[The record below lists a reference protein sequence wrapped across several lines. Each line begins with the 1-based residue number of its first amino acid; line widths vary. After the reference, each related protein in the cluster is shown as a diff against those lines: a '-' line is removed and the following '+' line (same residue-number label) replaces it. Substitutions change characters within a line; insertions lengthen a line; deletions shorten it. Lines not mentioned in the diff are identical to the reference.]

1 MGTFGYSRS
10 LLSRGF
16 SAAFGVDQGQAES
29 SQKRRNER
37 GVHSDEMRRERER
50 ERERGRE
57 SCVRGSRPQTNPV
70 TVEHFAGEQ
79 SVASNYITA
88 DSYGVQRT
96 FKTLLKTQC
105 SAQFLRVPLTARR

>member
-50 ERERGRE
+50 EREREAER
-57 SCVRGSRPQTNPV
+57 
-70 TVEHFAGEQ
+70 
-79 SVASNYITA
+79 VASE
-88 DSYGVQRT
+88 
-96 FKTLLKTQC
+96 
-105 SAQFLRVPLTARR
+105 ARGRRPIL